1 MYRLKF
7 IKIAFLLL
15 FGLFLSNNIVAQN
28 NEMFKEKKSRK
39 KMLRGWHRKRDA
51 YNPYLGKSGKPTGAI
66 RKETAK
72 ADKKALK
79 KQAKQIK
86 REKRKLRRQGK
97 GYQKVKKA

>member
-1 MYRLKF
+1 MRRFNF
-7 IKIAFLLL
+7 IKLAFLLL
-15 FGLFLSNNIVAQN
+15 LSIFLTGQLAAQN

-79 KQAKQIK
+79 KQGKQIR